1 DLDVPYTIVE
11 HFTKELFSNSARAD
25 IRVKQV
31 VRRYVE
37 ADRDIVIRVA
47 SSAPAE
53 ISHKMLAGLTYRHR
67 GYALIKRAAASTA
80 EHPMSLLQ
88 LCSLVSLDQDAEAG
102 YDPAY
107 VRTLTNFLAGNA
119 AGNIRAHQELI
130 ETALVSEI
138 VQAMAFLE
146 EEEAMRAFEAALSFV
161 EEYAIDTSAFTESPA
176 LFAASAKAD
185 WQSSPSE
192 HDEDMELLSHGLAL
206 SSSLTEG
213 STASSVAGSEEST
226 PPSPSPPHQATNA
239 ASGSGERSLQTPRP
253 ALARRKSLENGKRKK
268 TGPKKPVTRGDPNR
282 ARNERKIE
290 LVYLREKVA
299 QLELE
304 LHAMR
309 LHPRTKSYV
318 AIRHVEAS
326 EEAAAFGQDAVDST
340 VALPDVWQEVASR
353 QRRRREKAEREN
365 VRLKLIVENQLKMA
379 KSLESLLQK
388 RAKQQVAECSSPSKP
403 KTSKYSQGRTLDF
416 RADVNDFTELLAHLD
431 KAYHEVDAV
440 FTANAL
446 GSMETTHRDARMR
459 EGADCMYLDIFANKL
474 MPFGMRATAQA
485 VWSHFKGAEKHR
497 GNMYEK
503 VAKHLE
509 TPDTIIEDFAK
520 EFFADSARA
529 DFRVKQVLRRHVEAD
544 REIVVWVASVV
555 PLEFDDHR
563 VKGLGFRHQGY
574 ALTKRAAAS
583 TPTREFSLLQL
594 CSLVSPE
601 KKHHTVYDPV
611 AVRALTDFML
621 GTVAGNI
628 TASQE
633 LIENVLMDQVVT
645 PHQQ

>member
-1 DLDVPYTIVE
+1 D
-11 HFTKELFSNSARAD
+11 
-25 IRVKQV
+25 
-31 VRRYVE
+31 
-37 ADRDIVIRVA
+37 
-47 SSAPAE
+47 
-53 ISHKMLAGLTYRHR
+53 
-67 GYALIKRAAASTA
+67 
-80 EHPMSLLQ
+80 
-88 LCSLVSLDQDAEAG
+88 
-102 YDPAY
+102 
-107 VRTLTNFLAGNA
+107 
-119 AGNIRAHQELI
+119 
-130 ETALVSEI
+130 
-138 VQAMAFLE
+138 
-146 EEEAMRAFEAALSFV
+146 AMRAFEAALSFV

-176 LFAASAKAD
+176 LLAASAKAD

-226 PPSPSPPHQATNA
+226 PPSPSPSPSLQAASA

-253 ALARRKSLENGKRKK
+253 ASARRKSLENGKRKK
-268 TGPKKPVTRGDPNR
+268 AEPKKPVTRGDPNR

-299 QLELE
+299 QLELK

-309 LHPRTKSYV
+309 LHPRAKSYV
-318 AIRHVEAS
+318 AIRQDEAS
-326 EEAAAFGQDAVDST
+326 GEAAVFGQDAVDST
-340 VALPDVWQEVASR
+340 VALPDVWQEVAGR

-388 RAKQQVAECSSPSKP
+388 RAKQQVWLHSGHSTSWYVREFSAGSNFVLMSVQVVECSSLSKP

-440 FTANAL
+440 FAANAL
-446 GSMETTHRDARMR
+446 GAMETTHRDARMR

-485 VWSHFKGAEKHR
+485 VWNHFKGAEKHR

-583 TPTREFSLLQL
+583 TCTREFSLLQL